1 VNQVTQELL
10 VTVIK
15 VVFYLLLLLQETL
28 EEMAEV
34 VPVLLELLLDQ
45 EAETMVVEMVEMV

>member
-1 VNQVTQELL
+1 L

>member
-1 VNQVTQELL
+1 M
-10 VTVIK
+10 VIK

-34 VPVLLELLLDQ
+34 ALEALELLLDQ
-45 EAETMVVEMVEMV
+45 EAETMVVEMVELV